1 MLSLKAYAKINLTL
15 EVLGKRADGFH
26 EIATVMQ
33 TIDLADDLTFAE
45 APDIFVESEAEGIA
59 PEENL
64 VLKAA
69 KLLRS
74 RLGVRSG
81 ARIGLVKRIPVA
93 AGLGGGSTDA
103 AATLVGLCRLW
114 GRAVP
119 KAELSA
125 MAAELGSD
133 VPFFLTGGTA
143 LAEGRG
149 ERITVLP
156 PLPEFSL
163 VITKPPI
170 ELEKKTARLY
180 GALTPTDYSHGEATH
195 RLLAAMKTKSPL
207 REDLL
212 YNSFERVAVK
222 VFPNFESHRRR
233 FAEAGAKH
241 IHLAGSGPTMFALVK
256 GPGEGLRITVVL
268 ERSGQ
273 PAYLVKSI
281 AKTYNLT

>member
-15 EVLGKRADGFH
+15 EILGKRADGFH

-33 TIDLADDLTFAE
+33 TIDLADDLTFGA
-45 APDIFVESEAEGIA
+45 APTLIVESEAEGIA

-69 KLLRS
+69 KLLQS
-74 RLGVRSG
+74 KLAIKAG
-81 ARIGLVKRIPVA
+81 ARIRLTKRIPIA

-103 AATLVGLCRLW
+103 AATLVGLCALW
-114 GRAVP
+114 GKAVP

-133 VPFFLTGGTA
+133 VPFFISGGTA

-156 PLPEFSL
+156 PLPDFPL
-163 VITKPPI
+163 VITTPPI

-180 GALTPTDYSHGEATH
+180 GALTPSDYSHGQATH
-195 RLLAAMKTKSPL
+195 RMLAAMQAKSPL
-207 REDLL
+207 TDALL
-212 YNSFERVAVK
+212 FNGFERVAPK
-222 VFPNFESHRRR
+222 VFPGFESYRER
-233 FAEAGAKH
+233 FREAGAHH

-256 GPGEGLRITVVL
+256 GPGEGIRISVVM
-268 ERSGQ
+268 ERSGM

-281 AKTYNLT
+281 AKTYNLS